1 MKKTR
6 TLIILSFF
14 SICFFLSSS
23 AAMYSNSVIDIVKL
37 NDSDIPE
44 GYRYGI
50 IPGFAKEMLK
60 DNPWNLDQNA
70 LSRFAPRI
78 YPGADSRSMANVH
91 MTIIASEKNPY
102 DDDIVCYIFLYKDKK
117 SAEQEIEKLT
127 KFVEYNSDRGIV
139 LSKENLAVYLLVD
152 HIKEYKHI
160 DAISRNIQKRI
171 DSL

>member
-1 MKKTR
+1 MKKIR
-6 TLIILSFF
+6 TLLILSFLA
-14 SICFFLSSS
+14 ICFFLSSS
-23 AAMYSNSVIDIVKL
+23 AAMYSNSVIDIIKL

-44 GYRYGI
+44 GYRFGI
-50 IPGFAKEMLK
+50 IPGFAKNMLK

-78 YPGADSRSMANVH
+78 YPDADSRSMAHVH

-117 SAEQEIEKLT
+117 SAESEIEKLT
-127 KFVEYNSDRGIV
+127 KFVEYNNDRGIV

-152 HIKEYKHI
+152 HTKEYRHI
-160 DAISRNIQKRI
+160 ENISRNIQKKL
-171 DSL
+171 DTL